1 VLFID
6 RMDRERRKAAM
17 RAIREAD
24 WNNLGLPT
32 VKLSPHS
39 MTNGYH

>member
-1 VLFID
+1 
-6 RMDRERRKAAM
+6 M

-24 WNNLGLPT
+24 WNNLGPPT
-32 VKLSPHS
+32 VKLSPHP